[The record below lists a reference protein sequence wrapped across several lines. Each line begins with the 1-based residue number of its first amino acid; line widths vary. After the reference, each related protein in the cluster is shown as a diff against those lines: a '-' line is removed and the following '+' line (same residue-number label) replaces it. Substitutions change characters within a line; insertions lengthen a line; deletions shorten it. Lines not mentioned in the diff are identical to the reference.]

1 MKLAKIKNG
10 KAAGPDGIVI
20 EMLRALD
27 KLGTKWVTILA
38 SKIYDDGQFPEA
50 MGKSVFVTLPKK
62 PGATK
67 CENFRTNSLI
77 SHLTKV
83 AL

>member
-38 SKIYDDGQFPEA
+38 NKIHYDGWFPEA
-50 MGKSVFVTLPKK
+50 MCKSVLVTLPKK
-62 PGATK
+62 PRAT
-67 CENFRTNSLI
+67 I
-77 SHLTKV
+77 
-83 AL
+83 